1 VALALVV
8 FAAATL
14 VVLWEAATTADGPIL
29 VELSAT
35 HGVHLHDVV
44 VGVAAYSGAAVVVAL
59 AAALTM
65 RRDAMPSRHCVAGE
79 PPQGQ

>member
-1 VALALVV
+1 VALALGL

-14 VVLWEAATTADGPIL
+14 VVLWVAATTADGPIL

-44 VGVAAYSGAAVVVAL
+44 VGVIAYSSAAVVVAL
-59 AAALTM
+59 AAAAT
-65 RRDAMPSRHCVAGE
+65 AGE
-79 PPQGQ
+79 RPPGR